1 MNVKTV
7 LYGIVKR
14 IDDDLYMNEKK
25 RVMHKTEEF
34 IDLYRNA
41 HGEFMPDDIIYEHI
55 YHIISEIEMYLRY
68 NTDEYVDI
76 DDLIDELMDEITIEP
91 DYYTDNLLSWLSSN
105 LNRYA
110 IAEEFYQDGYKYD
123 SLFDLM
129 QAAQIKEIEEV
140 KMSILNDLR
149 SMLKEEE
156 DKEEE

>member
-7 LYGIVKR
+7 LHGIVKQ
-14 IDDDLYMNEKK
+14 IGNDLYKDENK
-25 RVMHKTEEF
+25 RVLHKVNTPF
-34 IDLYRNA
+34 MDMYYNA
-41 HGEFMPDDIIYEHI
+41 HNGFLPDDIIYEHI
-55 YHIISEIEMYLRY
+55 YSIISEIEMYLRY
-68 NTDEYVDI
+68 NTDEYDDI
-76 DDLIDELMDEITIEP
+76 DDLIDELMSEITIEP

-110 IAEEFYQDGYKYD
+110 IADELYQEGYKYD

-149 SMLKEEE
+149 SMLEEIEEE
-156 DKEEE
+156 E